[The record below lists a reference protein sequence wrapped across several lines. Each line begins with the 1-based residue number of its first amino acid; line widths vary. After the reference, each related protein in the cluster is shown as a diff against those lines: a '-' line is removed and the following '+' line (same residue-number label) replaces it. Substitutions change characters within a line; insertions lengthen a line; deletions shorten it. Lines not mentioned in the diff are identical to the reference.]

1 MEIGIIIIGF
11 ILLISGFIGCFIP
24 VIPGPPISF
33 LSLVLI
39 HFCSKKI
46 DLLMLFIVFI
56 IVLIVT
62 FLDYFLQVY
71 GVKKI
76 GGGRLAVTGSI
87 IGLIIGIIF
96 IPPFGIIIGSFL
108 GAYIGSIIE
117 TKGVNSTIPIRVA
130 FGALLGF
137 LGGTFLKVLLSFYI
151 TFLFVYHI
159 FYL

>member
-1 MEIGIIIIGF
+1 MEIGVIIIGF
-11 ILLISGFIGCFIP
+11 ILLIFGFIGCFIP

-33 LSLVLI
+33 LSLLLV
-39 HFCSKKI
+39 HFCSKEI
-46 DLLMLFIVFI
+46 EILILFIVFI
-56 IVLIVT
+56 LVLIVT

-87 IGLIIGIIF
+87 IGLIIGIF

-117 TKGVNSTIPIRVA
+117 TKGINSTTPIKVA

-137 LGGTFLKVLLSFYI
+137 LGGTLLKVLLSFYI
-151 TFLFVYHI
+151 TYLFMYHL

>member
-11 ILLISGFIGCFIP
+11 ILLIFGLIGCFVP

-33 LSLVLI
+33 LALVLI
-39 HFCSKKI
+39 HFCAKQI
-46 DLLMLFIVFI
+46 DLLVLFIVFI
-56 IVLIVT
+56 LVLVVT
-62 FLDYFLQVY
+62 LLDYVLQVY

-76 GGGRLAVTGSI
+76 GGGRLAVKGSI

-117 TKGVNSTIPIRVA
+117 TKGIKSATPIKVA
-130 FGALLGF
+130 FGPLFGF
-137 LGGTFLKVLLSFYI
+137 LGGTLLKVLLSFYI
-151 TFLFVYHI
+151 TYLFMYHL